1 MSGETVMKQYCKLQN
16 KGRHTH
22 FFTLIELL
30 VVIAIIAILAGM
42 LLPALNGVK
51 EQSKA
56 VNCISNLKQIALGG
70 ITNYLHDYNDVLQ
83 PCAGNG
89 VWVYVHTT
97 LGYLPKNNWKLL
109 TCPARGQDKDTN
121 DNRTYG
127 ARQDG
132 TSIHPAA
139 HLVRKSTTFTYN
151 GSALDINFLMVKRI
165 KHPSDWFYAGD
176 SAMRTQY
183 DRRNYSIVSMIGAD
197 YTGYFY
203 AAHSNRINLA
213 FIDGHVAAL
222 SGTEFFASGTR
233 SYEYRQRV
241 HYLDRAH
248 VVQWGSIPYN

>member
-1 MSGETVMKQYCKLQN
+1 MKQLCRLQL
-16 KGRHTH
+16 KGRRTH

-89 VWVYVHTT
+89 VWVYVHTA
-97 LGYLPKNNWKLL
+97 LGYLPKNNWKLM

-176 SAMRTQY
+176 SAMRTQF

-233 SYEYRQRV
+233 SFEYRQRV
-241 HYLDRAH
+241 HYLDRTH